1 MTPDLTHVLKSIALV
16 SIIVLMVVWV
26 MYPALM
32 GMLASA
38 RPAAR
43 YPEAGPDVRVSV
55 VLATREASDV
65 IRARVANLLETAFPL
80 NRLELIVVLDA
91 RDSRATPKDLAD
103 LGPLVQVI
111 VGDEP
116 GGKAMGV
123 NAGMRLATG
132 EVVVFADSF
141 QTFTA
146 DTIPRLAGALQTPGT
161 GAVSGRLVLAPA
173 EDNVS
178 PIHLYWAYETW
189 IRQCEARW
197 HSCVG
202 VFGPVNAIR
211 RELWAPLRSGL
222 ILDDVYTPMR
232 LVLEGYRI
240 RFVQQA
246 LAIDIRNSSPDSEYR
261 RKVRTLT
268 GNIQLCLW
276 LPSVLNPLRNP
287 LWLQFVCHKLGRL
300 LTPYAVFAVGISGI
314 ALLIDRLSRTPNLI
328 PLLLLFL
335 IAVLSSAALRQS
347 VGRLGAWIVGMQAAV
362 VVATMNGVRGRWNV
376 WTR

>member
-1 MTPDLTHVLKSIALV
+1 MNSSLANVLYSIALV
-16 SIIVLMVVWV
+16 SIIILMVVWV
-26 MYPALM
+26 VYPVLM

-43 YPEAGPDVRVSV
+43 YPDAGPSITVSV
-55 VLATREASDV
+55 VLATRETADV
-65 IRARVANLLETAFPL
+65 IRARVANLLETSFPL
-80 NRLELIVVLDA
+80 HRLELIVVLDA
-91 RDSRATPKDLAD
+91 RDSRATQADLAD
-103 LGPLVQVI
+103 LGPNVQVI
-111 VGDEP
+111 IGDAP

-132 EVVVFADSF
+132 DVVVFADSF
-141 QTFTA
+141 QMFTA

-189 IRQCEARW
+189 LRQCEARW

-246 LAIDIRNSSPDSEYR
+246 LAIDIRNSNPDSEYR

-276 LPSVLNPLRNP
+276 LPSVMNPFRNA
-287 LWLQFVCHKLGRL
+287 LWIQFICHKLGRL
-300 LTPYAVFAVGISGI
+300 LTPYAVFAAGISGS
-314 ALLIDRLSRTPNLI
+314 ALILNHLSRTPNLI
-328 PLLLLFL
+328 PVLLLVI

-362 VVATMNGVRGRWNV
+362 VVATVNGVRGRWNV